1 MSSVTNIGAASI
13 TDAVAGPA
21 GRRKMRLGA
30 FVMATGHHVAA
41 WRHPGSQVD
50 SGTNI
55 DHYVEVARI
64 AERGLFDQLFVADS
78 PGQRHEGDR
87 EALSRQGRVS
97 YFEPVT
103 LWAALS
109 QVTTH
114 IGFVATASTTYED
127 PFLLARKFASLDHLS
142 KGRAAWNVVTTSAE
156 NVFGNFGLAAHP
168 PPEQRYERAR
178 EFVEVVKGLW
188 DSFDDDAFIRDKA
201 SGVYFEPDKL
211 HHLNHVG
218 RHFRVSGPLNI
229 ERSPQGHPVI
239 VQAGSSEDGRE
250 LAAATAEA
258 IFTAWTSLDE
268 ARAFYADV
276 KGRMARYGR
285 RPEELLV
292 LPGISPV
299 IGRTEEQAREKWA
312 ELQNLIHPAVGLN
325 TLEHFWPADELKRF
339 DLDAPPP
346 WYPEPPKGI
355 NSRAHVV
362 VELARREGFTVR
374 ELYQY
379 LAGARGHWVV
389 VGTPET
395 IVDQMQAWFE
405 NGAADGFNV
414 MPPVLP
420 QSLTEFVDLVV
431 PELQRR
437 GLFRT
442 AYEGRTLRE
451 NLGLARPA
459 SRYAQTPG
467 RADDPSPA
475 GEPLPPQ
482 DRASRFDGARV
493 TA

>member
-1 MSSVTNIGAASI
+1 MST
-13 TDAVAGPA
+13 T
-21 GRRKMRLGA
+21 RKLRLGA
-30 FVMATGHHVAA
+30 FVMPTGHHVAA

-50 SGTNI
+50 SGINI

-78 PGQRHEGDR
+78 PGQRHQGEH
-87 EALSRQGRVS
+87 ASLSRQGRVS

-127 PFLLARKFASLDHLS
+127 PWLLARKFASLDHLS
-142 KGRAAWNVVTTSAE
+142 KGRAAWNVVTTSAD

-168 PPEQRYERAR
+168 APHLRYERAR
-178 EFVEVVKGLW
+178 EFVDVVKGLW
-188 DSFDDDAFIRDKA
+188 DSFDDDAFIRDPA
-201 SGVYFEPDKL
+201 SGVYFDPARMHD
-211 HHLNHVG
+211 LNHEG
-218 RHFRVSGPLNI
+218 KHFKVKGPLNI

-258 IFTAWTSLDE
+258 IFTAWTSLPE
-268 ARAFYADV
+268 AQAFYRDV
-276 KGRMARYGR
+276 KGRMAAYGR
-285 RPEELLV
+285 QPGELLV

-299 IGRTEEQAREKWA
+299 IGRTQAEADEKWA
-312 ELQNLIHPAVGLN
+312 ELQQLIHPAVGLN
-325 TLEHFWPADELKRF
+325 TLEHFWPADELRHF
-339 DLDAPPP
+339 ALDEPPP
-346 WYPEPPKGI
+346 WYPEPPRGV

-362 VELARREGFTVR
+362 IELARRERYTVR
-374 ELYQY
+374 QLYEY

-389 VGTPET
+389 VGTPT
-395 IVDQMQAWFE
+395 HIADQMQAWFE
-405 NGAADGFNV
+405 NEAADGFNV

-420 QSLTEFVDLVV
+420 QSLREFVDLVV

-451 NLGLARPA
+451 NLGLARPP
-459 SRYAQTPG
+459 SRYARPSSEAHLSG
-467 RADDPSPA
+467 RVPSSAPIVVA
-475 GEPLPPQ
+475 EE
-482 DRASRFDGARV
+482 RV
-493 TA
+493 A